1 MPCHAMPYVK
11 PKPCYA
17 KATVS
22 IPRSIPLS
30 LLSSPS
36 SDPAPRRNRRARTP
50 PTKHVPGRS
59 ARGNSTLDAQRS
71 KSLAF
76 QTAPIA
82 LQTLQIYNTGCERQ
96 PVSPLRSTPH
106 TFLSSTTAYRTYIPR
121 LSNEKGRKITYPH
134 SARSAFCA
142 PSLYY
147 RTNRAAAA
155 TPAVHLDSCCSLG
168 AAP

>member
-1 MPCHAMPYVK
+1 MPCHAICQTEAMLCQSDREY
-11 PKPCYA
+11 
-17 KATVS
+17 
-22 IPRSIPLS
+22 PRSISPF

-36 SDPAPRRNRRARTP
+36 SDLAPRRNRRARTP
-50 PTKHVPGRS
+50 PTKHVLGRS
-59 ARGNSTLDAQRS
+59 ARGNSTLNAQRS

-121 LSNEKGRKITYPH
+121 LSNEKGEKITYPH

-155 TPAVHLDSCCSLG
+155 TPAVHLDSCCPLG